1 MAQFKTVEDVKQAF
15 LIRSNG
21 SDSIQNH
28 AGIRYSDI
36 DKHAHIVER
45 LLDTDY
51 NRVSGFTFSEIM
63 EAVSTVATNYNSPE
77 YVNEFRQGAG
87 AIQVSES
94 MASTDSEYYALNE
107 AFDGTTISQ
116 APYPVP
122 AVSLVTYQYEKSVIP
137 FLAHQFDLKGNRGM
151 IYFQKIEAKN
161 AKGNIQ
167 AKDLLG
173 KADEMPKHNVA
184 FVGTRAVNYAGPAQ
198 DPNNTWPA
206 IASGTTDYT
215 LKTGV
220 KLQPGSVTVMLPGVK
235 GTLVDIAL
243 VDAKQ
248 AGDHQMLCVG
258 GDFATG
264 TVNYE
269 TGDIKVSLAQ
279 APVADLLTTKFV
291 ANFARDIEEYDTT
304 NMAEIEV
311 ELVSKQLVAENFSV
325 KTHTNLYQEALAKA
339 IFGIQWNTVVDD
351 ALAALYN
358 KEIANKITSEIRAKI
373 IAANIATHDIS
384 NGIQA
389 QAPTT
394 ALGGN
399 NALFNVQ
406 FISVV
411 MGKLKKLIQA
421 STGLAL
427 TRLTTLVVNVDVL
440 PVLEA
445 LPKYKQAENQ
455 FEDNMGGMVLIGTYD
470 GIPVLCGYDPIVE
483 SGEIIGIFKSKKQ
496 DFLTPYAFGTFV
508 LPVLRDIYDQNNL
521 AVNRKQLI
529 ASAAGEVVAERLSAK
544 MTISGINDI
553 I

>member
-51 NRVSGFTFSEIM
+51 NHVSGFTFSEIM
-63 EAVSTVATNYNSPE
+63 EAISTVATNYNSPE
-77 YVNEFRQGAG
+77 YVNNARQGAG
-87 AIQVSES
+87 AMQVTES
-94 MASTDSEYYALNE
+94 MASTSSEYFALNE

-116 APYPVP
+116 APFPVP

-151 IYFQKIEAKN
+151 IYYQKITAKN
-161 AKGNIQ
+161 AKGNVAQ
-167 AKDLLG
+167 NDLLG
-173 KADEMPKHNVA
+173 KADELGVQNVA
-184 FVGTRAVNYAGPAQ
+184 FVGTRAVNYAPDDAT
-198 DPNNTWPA
+198 NWHA
-206 IASGTTDYT
+206 IAAATTSYT
-215 LKTGV
+215 LKTGIINI
-220 KLQPGSVTVMLPGVK
+220 QPGSVAVTIPGVK
-235 GTLVDIAL
+235 GALVDIAL
-243 VDAKQ
+243 PDSKV
-248 AGDHQMLCVG
+248 AGTHQLLCVG
-258 GDFATG
+258 GAFGTG

-269 TGDIKVSLAQ
+269 TGDIVVTLADN
-279 APVADLLTTKFV
+279 PDTDLVGTKFV
-291 ANFARDIEEYDTT
+291 ANFAIDIEEPTT
-304 NMAEIEV
+304 TQMGEVEIEL
-311 ELVSKQLVAENFSV
+311 ESKQLVAENFSV

-373 IAANIATHDIS
+373 KDNVATHDIS
-384 NGIQA
+384 KGITA
-389 QAPTT
+389 QSG

-411 MGKLKKLIQA
+411 MGKLKQLIQK

-455 FEDNMGGMVLIGTYD
+455 FEDNMGGMVLVGTYD
-470 GIPVLCGYDPIVE
+470 GIPVLCGYAPIIE
-483 SGEIIGIFKSKKQ
+483 SGEIMGIFKSKKQ

-544 MTISGINDI
+544 MTITGINDI

>member
-15 LIRSNG
+15 LVRSNG
-21 SDSIQNH
+21 SDAINNH

-36 DKHAHIVER
+36 EKHAHIVER

-51 NRVSGFTFSEIM
+51 NHVSGFTFSEIM
-63 EAVSTVATNYNSPE
+63 EAISTVATNYNSPE
-77 YVNEFRQGAG
+77 YVNQARQGAG

-94 MASTDSEYYALNE
+94 MASTSSEYYALNE

-161 AKGNIQ
+161 AKGNIKAQ
-167 AKDLLG
+167 DLLG

-184 FVGTRAVNYAGPAQ
+184 FVGTKAVNYSPK
-198 DPNNTWPA
+198 DDEPNWPA
-206 IASGTTDYT
+206 VQTSITQYT

-220 KLQPGSVTVMLPGVK
+220 KLQPGSVTVMLPGTK

-243 VDAKQ
+243 VDAKE

-269 TGDIKVSLAQ
+269 TGDIKVTLNK
-279 APVADLLTTKFV
+279 APSDLGGAHFI
-291 ANFARDIEEYDTT
+291 ANFARDVEEVDTK

-339 IFGIQWNTVVDD
+339 VFGIQWNTVVDD
-351 ALAALYN
+351 ALSALYN

-373 IAANIATHDIS
+373 IDANIATHDIS
-384 NGIQA
+384 NGIKA
-389 QAPTT
+389 ESPTT

-440 PVLEA
+440 PILEA

-470 GIPVLCGYDPIVE
+470 GIPVLCGYEPIVE

-529 ASAAGEVVAERLSAK
+529 ASAAGEVVAERLSAQMK
-544 MTISGINDI
+544 ITGIDEI

>member
-15 LIRSNG
+15 LVRSNG
-21 SDSIQNH
+21 SDSIMNH

-45 LLDTDY
+45 LLETDY
-51 NRVSGFTFSEIM
+51 NTVSGYTFTEIM
-63 EAVSTVATNYNSPE
+63 EAISTVATNYNSPE
-77 YVNEFRQGAG
+77 YVNHARQGAG

-94 MASTDSEYYALNE
+94 MASTASEYYALNE

-116 APYPVP
+116 SPYPLP

-151 IYFQKIEAKN
+151 IYFQKITAKN
-161 AKGNIQ
+161 AKGNV
-167 AKDLLG
+167 AAEDLLG
-173 KADEMPKHNVA
+173 SPKEMAKHNVA
-184 FVGTRAVNYAGPAQ
+184 FVGTRAVNFAPA
-198 DPNNTWPA
+198 DDDNWPA
-206 IASGTTDYT
+206 TATGTKEYA

-220 KLQPGSVTVMLPGVK
+220 KLQPGSVSVVLPGTT
-235 GTLVDIAL
+235 GSLVDLATP
-243 VDAKQ
+243 DAKTGM
-248 AGDHQMLCVG
+248 ANMLCIG
-258 GDFATG
+258 GNFATG
-264 TVNYE
+264 TVNYA
-269 TGDIKVSLAQ
+269 TGEINVVLT
-279 APVADLLTTKFV
+279 ADPTTAGVRFV
-291 ANFARDIEEYDTT
+291 ANFAREIEEADTT

-311 ELVSKQLVAENFSV
+311 ELESKQLVAENFSV
-325 KTHTNLYQEALAKA
+325 KTNTNLYQEALAKA

-373 IAANIATHDIS
+373 IANNIATHDIT
-384 NGIQA
+384 NGIKA
-389 QAPTT
+389 DTG

-440 PVLEA
+440 PILEA
-445 LPKYKQAENQ
+445 LPKYKQAENR

-470 GIPVLCGYDPIVE
+470 GIPVLCGYDPIVAT
-483 SGEIIGIFKSKKQ
+483 GEILGIFKSKSQ

-544 MTISGINDI
+544 MTIAGINDI

>member
-1 MAQFKTVEDVKQAF
+1 
-15 LIRSNG
+15 
-21 SDSIQNH
+21 
-28 AGIRYSDI
+28 
-36 DKHAHIVER
+36 

-51 NRVSGFTFSEIM
+51 NHVSGFTFSEIM
-63 EAVSTVATNYNSPE
+63 EAISTVATNYNSPE
-77 YVNEFRQGAG
+77 YVNQARQGVG
-87 AIQVSES
+87 AMQVAES
-94 MASTDSEYYALNE
+94 LASTSSEYYALNE
-107 AFDGTTISQ
+107 SFDGTTISQ
-116 APYPVP
+116 APYPIP

-151 IYFQKIEAKN
+151 IYFQKITSKN

-167 AKDLLG
+167 ADDLLG
-173 KADEMPKHNVA
+173 KADEMGKHNVA
-184 FVGTRAVNYAGPAQ
+184 FVGTRAVNYAPDDATNW
-198 DPNNTWPA
+198 PVTAANT
-206 IASGTTDYT
+206 TTYT
-215 LKTGV
+215 LKTGIT
-220 KLQPGSVTVMLPGVK
+220 KIQPGSVAVTLPGAK
-235 GTLVDIAL
+235 GTLIDIAQESS
-243 VDAKQ
+243 KM
-248 AGDHQMLCVG
+248 AGAHQLLCIN

-269 TGDIKVSLAQ
+269 TGDIEVTLAT
-279 APVADLLTTKFV
+279 APTGDMIGVRFV
-291 ANFARDIEEYDTT
+291 ANFARDIEEPATT
-304 NMAEIEV
+304 QMAEVEV

-373 IAANIATHDIS
+373 DSNNIATHDIS
-384 NGIQA
+384 NGISDA
-389 QAPTT
+389 TNH
-394 ALGGN
+394 LGGN

-470 GIPVLCGYDPIVE
+470 GIPVLCGYAPIVE

-544 MTISGINDI
+544 MTINGINAI

>member
-1 MAQFKTVEDVKQAF
+1 
-15 LIRSNG
+15 
-21 SDSIQNH
+21 
-28 AGIRYSDI
+28 
-36 DKHAHIVER
+36 
-45 LLDTDY
+45 
-51 NRVSGFTFSEIM
+51 
-63 EAVSTVATNYNSPE
+63 
-77 YVNEFRQGAG
+77 
-87 AIQVSES
+87 
-94 MASTDSEYYALNE
+94 
-107 AFDGTTISQ
+107 
-116 APYPVP
+116 
-122 AVSLVTYQYEKSVIP
+122 
-137 FLAHQFDLKGNRGM
+137 
-151 IYFQKIEAKN
+151 
-161 AKGNIQ
+161 
-167 AKDLLG
+167 
-173 KADEMPKHNVA
+173 MPKHNVA
-184 FVGTRAVNYAGPAQ
+184 FVGTRAVNYAP
-198 DPNNTWPA
+198 DDSSNWPA
-206 IASGTTDYT
+206 VVTGTKAYT

-220 KLQPGSVTVMLPGVK
+220 KLQPGSVTVMLPGTK

-243 VDAKQ
+243 VDAKE
-248 AGDHQMLCVG
+248 AGPHQMLCVG

-264 TVNYE
+264 TVNYV
-269 TGDIKVSLAQ
+269 TGDIKVTLKEATS
-279 APVADLLTTKFV
+279 DLNGLKFI
-291 ANFARDIEEYDTT
+291 ANFARDIEEVDTT

-351 ALAALYN
+351 ALSALYN

-373 IAANIATHDIS
+373 IAANKATHDIS
-384 NGIQA
+384 NGIKA
-389 QAPTT
+389 EAPTT

-411 MGKLKKLIQA
+411 MGKLKKLIQTA
-421 STGLAL
+421 TGLAL

-440 PVLEA
+440 PILEA

-470 GIPVLCGYDPIVE
+470 GIPVLCGYEPIVE

-529 ASAAGEVVAERLSAK
+529 ASAAGEVVAERLSAQ
-544 MTISGINDI
+544 MTITGIDEI

>member
-15 LIRSNG
+15 LVRSNG
-21 SDSIQNH
+21 SDAISNH

-51 NRVSGFTFSEIM
+51 NHVSGFTFSEIM
-63 EAVSTVATNYNSPE
+63 EAISTVATNYNSPE
-77 YVNEFRQGAG
+77 YVNQARQGAG

-94 MASTDSEYYALNE
+94 MASTSSEYYALNE

-161 AKGNIQ
+161 AKGNIKAQ
-167 AKDLLG
+167 DLLG

-184 FVGTRAVNYAGPAQ
+184 FVGTRAVNYAP
-198 DPNNTWPA
+198 DDSSNWPA
-206 IASGTTDYT
+206 VVTGTKAYT

-220 KLQPGSVTVMLPGVK
+220 KLQPGSVTVMLPSTK

-243 VDAKQ
+243 VDAKE
-248 AGDHQMLCVG
+248 AGPHQMLCVG

-269 TGDIKVSLAQ
+269 TGDIKVTLKD
-279 APVADLLTTKFV
+279 APSDLNGIHFI
-291 ANFARDIEEYDTT
+291 ANFARDIEEVDTE

-339 IFGIQWNTVVDD
+339 VFGIQWNTVVDD
-351 ALAALYN
+351 ALSALYN

-373 IAANIATHDIS
+373 IAANKATHDIS
-384 NGIQA
+384 NGIKA
-389 QAPTT
+389 ESPTT

-411 MGKLKKLIQA
+411 MGKLKKLIQTA
-421 STGLAL
+421 TGLAL

-440 PVLEA
+440 PILEA

-470 GIPVLCGYDPIVE
+470 GIPVLCGYEPIVE

-529 ASAAGEVVAERLSAK
+529 ASAAGEVVAERLSAQ
-544 MTISGINDI
+544 MTITGIDEI

>member
-15 LIRSNG
+15 LVRSNG
-21 SDSIQNH
+21 SDAINNH

-36 DKHAHIVER
+36 EKHAHIVER

-51 NRVSGFTFSEIM
+51 NHVSGFTFSEIM
-63 EAVSTVATNYNSPE
+63 EAISTVATNYNSPE
-77 YVNEFRQGAG
+77 YVNQARQGAG

-94 MASTDSEYYALNE
+94 MASTSSEYYALNE

-161 AKGNIQ
+161 AKGNIKAQ
-167 AKDLLG
+167 DLLG

-184 FVGTRAVNYAGPAQ
+184 FVGTRAVNYAPDDGS
-198 DPNNTWPA
+198 NWPA
-206 IASGTTDYT
+206 VVTGTKAYT

-220 KLQPGSVTVMLPGVK
+220 KLQPGSVTVMLPTTK
-235 GTLVDIAL
+235 GTLVDVAL
-243 VDAKQ
+243 VDAKE

-269 TGDIKVSLAQ
+269 TGDIKVTLKEATG
-279 APVADLLTTKFV
+279 DLNGLKFI
-291 ANFARDIEEYDTT
+291 ANFARDIEEVDTT

-351 ALAALYN
+351 ALSALYN

-373 IAANIATHDIS
+373 IAANKATHDIS
-384 NGIQA
+384 NGIKA
-389 QAPTT
+389 ESPTT

-411 MGKLKKLIQA
+411 MGKLKKLIQTA
-421 STGLAL
+421 TGLAL

-440 PVLEA
+440 PILEA

-470 GIPVLCGYDPIVE
+470 GIPVLCGYEPIVE
-483 SGEIIGIFKSKKQ
+483 SGEIIAIFTSKNQ
-496 DFLTPYAFGTFV
+496 AFSTPYAFGPLV
-508 LPVLRDIYDQNNL
+508 LPLLTPTHDHNNL

-529 ASAAGEVVAERLSAK
+529 ASAAGEVVAERLSAQMK
-544 MTISGINDI
+544 ITGIDEI

>member
-15 LIRSNG
+15 LVRSNG
-21 SDSIQNH
+21 SDAINNH

-51 NRVSGFTFSEIM
+51 NHVSGFTFSEIM
-63 EAVSTVATNYNSPE
+63 EAISTVATNYNSPE
-77 YVNEFRQGAG
+77 YVNQARQGAG

-94 MASTDSEYYALNE
+94 MAYTSSEYYALNE

-161 AKGNIQ
+161 DKGNIKAQ
-167 AKDLLG
+167 DLLG

-184 FVGTRAVNYAGPAQ
+184 FVGTRAVNYAP
-198 DPNNTWPA
+198 DDESNWPA
-206 IASGTTDYT
+206 VKTSTTQYT

-220 KLQPGSVTVMLPGVK
+220 KLQPGSVTVMLPTTK

-243 VDAKQ
+243 VDAKE
-248 AGDHQMLCVG
+248 AGPHQMLCVG

-269 TGDIKVSLAQ
+269 TGDIKVTLKD
-279 APVADLLTTKFV
+279 APSDLNGIHFI
-291 ANFARDIEEYDTT
+291 ANFARDIEEVDTE

-351 ALAALYN
+351 ALSALYN

-373 IAANIATHDIS
+373 IAANKATHDIS
-384 NGIQA
+384 NGIKA
-389 QAPTT
+389 EAPTT

-411 MGKLKKLIQA
+411 MGKLKKLIQTA
-421 STGLAL
+421 TGLAL

-470 GIPVLCGYDPIVE
+470 GIPVLCGYEPIVE

-529 ASAAGEVVAERLSAK
+529 ASAAGEVVAERLSAQMK
-544 MTISGINDI
+544 ITGIDEI

>member
-21 SDSIQNH
+21 SDSIMNH
-28 AGIRYSDI
+28 GGIRFSDI

-51 NRVSGFTFSEIM
+51 NHVSGFTFSEIM
-63 EAVSTVATNYNSPE
+63 EAVSTVATNFNSPE
-77 YVNEFRQGAG
+77 YVNHARQGAG
-87 AIQVSES
+87 AMQVAES
-94 MASTDSEYYALNE
+94 MNSAESEYYTLHE

-116 APYPVP
+116 APFPVP
-122 AVSLVTYQYEKSVIP
+122 AVSLVTYQYEKAVIP

-151 IYFQKIEAKN
+151 IYFQKITAKN
-161 AKGNIQ
+161 AKGNIK
-167 AKDLLG
+167 ADDLLG
-173 KADEMPKHNVA
+173 SPKELGKQNVA
-184 FVGTRAVNYAGPAQ
+184 FVGTRAVNYAP
-198 DPNNTWPA
+198 DDTTNWPA
-206 IASGTTDYT
+206 TATDTKAYT
-215 LKTGV
+215 LKTGI
-220 KLQPGSVTVMLPGVK
+220 KLQPGSVTVILPGTT
-235 GTLVDIAL
+235 GTLVDVATP
-243 VDAKQ
+243 DAKT
-248 AGDHQMLCVG
+248 GTVNMLCVG
-258 GDFATG
+258 GNFATG
-264 TVNYE
+264 TVNYT
-269 TGDIKVSLAQ
+269 TGEITVT
-279 APVADLLTTKFV
+279 LTENPATAGVKFI
-291 ANFARDIEEYDTT
+291 ANFAREIEEADTT

-311 ELVSKQLVAENFSV
+311 ELDSKQLVAENFSV

-339 IFGIQWNTVVDD
+339 VFGIQWNTVVDD

-384 NGIQA
+384 NGIKA
-389 QAPTT
+389 DNG

-411 MGKLKKLIQA
+411 MNKLKKLIQA
-421 STGLAL
+421 STGLSL
-427 TRLTTLVVNVDVL
+427 TRLSALVINVDVL
-440 PVLEA
+440 PVIEA

-470 GIPVLCGYDPIVE
+470 GIPVLCGYAPVIE
-483 SGEIIGIFKSKKQ
+483 SGEIIGLFKSKRE
-496 DFLTPYAFGTFV
+496 DFLAPYAFGTFV

-529 ASAAGEVVAERLSAK
+529 ASAAGEVVAERLAAK
-544 MTISGINDI
+544 MTINNIDNI
-553 I
+553 L